1 MMPEI
6 PFEQMYREH
15 VPLLNKLREVNA
27 IPVDPKFVGFGA
39 AQVRFEI
46 NEKTREDCEKAANFI
61 RAHLMTTKAYGY
73 PNNPL
78 SEHVSL
84 EVEPTGDTYDSHHL
98 VFTTKT
104 EESEDLLRA
113 LFVELKK
120 R

>member
-1 MMPEI
+1 MPEI
-6 PFEQMYREH
+6 PFEQLYREH

-46 NEKTREDCEKAANFI
+46 NEKTREDCEKAAEFI
-61 RAHLMTTKAYGY
+61 RAHLLKTPAYGF
-73 PNNPL
+73 PSNPL
-78 SEHVSL
+78 SEHVTL
-84 EVEPTGDTYDSHHL
+84 TVEPVGDKYDSHHL